1 MPSPKRIVLEKSR
14 TVRRRYQRSNK
25 RLEFSA
31 SQIARIEREEA
42 REKRAKQLRD
52 REKKRIANKKKKAEK
67 EAAEREERRKRGPGG
82 LLAEQCAEPVPS
94 SQPLL
99 SRFLTKKTT
108 SAPVEAEGQGG
119 EGDTTSALG
128 EDVGDDEDE
137 DEDTQGA
144 GVESSR
150 GSLER
155 RESLGE
161 FVELGEEDES
171 FLACLDDLEDL
182 EDMDGLS
189 DDTIIAGLE
198 NGLLQDETRAME
210 DTGTGDIRKD
220 PREKDDDEFSDC
232 SIFYD
237 EDLIKEADSMATT
250 ARQPRPK
257 ETSDKPVPIGLPVGD
272 SFQDDTA
279 DLLEEFAHE
288 IHEFDTDDEFERELV
303 QLDAV

>member
-42 REKRAKQLRD
+42 REKRAKQLRE

-67 EAAEREERRKRGPGG
+67 EAAEREERRKQGRGG
-82 LLAEQCAEPVPS
+82 LLADQQCAEPVPS

-99 SRFLTKKTT
+99 SRFLMKRTA
-108 SAPVEAEGQGG
+108 SAPVEAEAEAGSRSPQREEKG
-119 EGDTTSALG
+119 
-128 EDVGDDEDE
+128 EDE
-137 DEDTQGA
+137 DIEKAEFGS
-144 GVESSR
+144 ESSP
-150 GSLER
+150 GSSR

-161 FVELGEEDES
+161 FDEEGEES
-171 FLACLDDLEDL
+171 LLADLEGLEGLEDLDDL
-182 EDMDGLS
+182 DGLS

-198 NGLLQDETRAME
+198 NGLLQDGTVATENV
-210 DTGTGDIRKD
+210 GTGDTRKGSM
-220 PREKDDDEFSDC
+220 REKDDDEFSDC

-250 ARQPRPK
+250 AKPQPA
-257 ETSDKPVPIGLPVGD
+257 ETSDRPVPIGLPVEE
-272 SFQDDTA
+272 SFRDDTA

-288 IHEFDTDDEFERELV
+288 FDTDEEFERELV

>member
-14 TVRRRYQRSNK
+14 TVRRRYQRSSK

-82 LLAEQCAEPVPS
+82 VLAEQCAEPVPS

-108 SAPVEAEGQGG
+108 SALGEG
-119 EGDTTSALG
+119 EGDSTSALG
-128 EDVGDDEDE
+128 EGVGENEDD
-137 DEDTQGA
+137 DTEGA
-144 GVESSR
+144 EVESSR

-155 RESLGE
+155 RESFGKSGD
-161 FVELGEEDES
+161 FGEEES
-171 FLACLDDLEDL
+171 LLADLEGLEDL
-182 EDMDGLS
+182 EDLDGLS

-198 NGLLQDETRAME
+198 NGLLQDGTRATE
-210 DTGTGDIRKD
+210 DAGTGDIRKG